1 MMKPKFKRTIHFSSP
16 SASVDPQEQRDVNS
30 SKGNVQRSV
39 SAGNKTFD
47 IYPWGENNLL
57 PNERIKLLRTNGDAQ
72 NLIEARADFLYGG
85 GFGFFK
91 HSQKSGIVTR
101 EPFTNSAIEEY
112 QDAYGLN
119 DLSDVT
125 NQMCTSLIE
134 TANIFV
140 NRTLVDGLPIYSVK
154 DSITCRAAMAKN
166 KDVDTWL
173 LNSDWGNTDSVSKN
187 TIPVP
192 AFNPDTASQLET
204 IFQLKPYQTG
214 QSYYG
219 FAQYWGDETV
229 MWIEVMNFIAKSIG
243 ETVKHNKN
251 IAHIC
256 RVATQY
262 FDQMVANT
270 MIIDSIDDS
279 YNPEKEKDKVRN
291 QFYKNI
297 ENMIQSDKGP
307 RIIFD
312 ECDMSVDGK
321 LSGMIAFEEIK
332 RSLNGK
338 ELQEAYDTAL
348 RAFANASRLLPNLA
362 GVSDG
367 KTLGGSGS
375 ELKVS
380 ANYQQ
385 FFRTPRE
392 RQLILRPFNRD
403 VKKILKLPKDVFAG
417 FYDILLVSDDKN
429 SSGKEN
435 KATQDSNS
443 KNNTPDAAE

>member
-1 MMKPKFKRTIHFSSP
+1 MKPKFREIHFSK
-16 SASVDPQEQRDVNS
+16 SASVDPNEQRDLTS
-30 SKGNVQRSV
+30 ARGNVVRSV
-39 SAGNKTFD
+39 TAGKKTYNL
-47 IYPWGENNLL
+47 YPWGENNLM

-85 GFGFFK
+85 GFGWFK
-91 HSQKSGIVTR
+91 HVNKNGIITR
-101 EPFTNSAIEEY
+101 EPYTDNATMDY
-112 QDAYGLN
+112 QEAYGME
-119 DLSDVT
+119 DLSDVA

-140 NRTLVDGLPIYSVK
+140 NRTLLDGMPIYSVK
-154 DSITCRAAMAKN
+154 DSLICRATIAESKN
-166 KDVDTWL
+166 VATWL
-173 LNSDWGNTDSVSKN
+173 LNSDWSNYESLGKN

-192 AFNPDTASQLET
+192 AFSQANQAVDET
-204 IFQLKPYQTG
+204 IFQLRPFQTG
-214 QSYYG
+214 QPYYG
-219 FAQYWGDETV
+219 FAQYWADETI
-229 MWIEVMNFIAKSIG
+229 MWIEVMNFIAKSIVQ
-243 ETVKHNKN
+243 TVKHNKN

-256 RVATQY
+256 RVASQY
-262 FDQMVANT
+262 FDQMVASAAT
-270 MIIDSIDDS
+270 EDIDDS
-279 YNPEKEKDKVRN
+279 YDPEKAKEKVRSA
-291 QFYKNI
+291 FYGNVEKMI
-297 ENMIQSDKGP
+297 ESEDGP

-312 ECDMSVDGK
+312 ECDMGPDGK

-348 RAFANASRLLPNLA
+348 RAFTNASRLLPSLA

-367 KTLGGSGS
+367 KTIGGSGS

-403 VKKILKLPKDVFAG
+403 VKTALKLPKDVHAG
-417 FYDILLVSDDKN
+417 FFDILLVSDDKN
-429 SSGKEN
+429 PAGKEAKTKTDSN
-435 KATQDSNS
+435 ATQTDQ
-443 KNNTPDAAE
+443 NNAA